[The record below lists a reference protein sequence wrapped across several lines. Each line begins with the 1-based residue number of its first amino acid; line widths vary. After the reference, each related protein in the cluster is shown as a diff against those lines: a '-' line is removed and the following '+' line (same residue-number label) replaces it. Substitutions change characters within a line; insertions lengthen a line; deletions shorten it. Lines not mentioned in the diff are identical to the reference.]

1 METNINLYNDECF
14 YFLQYAFLGW
24 SLCSVVVTAS
34 CNNMFV
40 KKESMRT
47 FLFDAWKE
55 SMRTFLFDAWIST
68 FSICISLLVIV

>member
-47 FLFDAWKE
+47 
-55 SMRTFLFDAWIST
+55 LFDAWIST

>member
-1 METNINLYNDECF
+1 METNINLHNDECF

-47 FLFDAWKE
+47 FLFDAW
-55 SMRTFLFDAWIST
+55 IST

>member
-1 METNINLYNDECF
+1 M
-14 YFLQYAFLGW
+14 FLLFAMHFLAGH
-24 SLCSVVVTAS
+24 CVVVTAS

-47 FLFDAWKE
+47 FLFDAW
-55 SMRTFLFDAWIST
+55 ISA

>member
-47 FLFDAWKE
+47 FLFDV
-55 SMRTFLFDAWIST
+55 WIST